1 LNQIAA
7 ERSASIHMP
16 RVGSGQAG
24 GSWFLVQE
32 LITNVLLSENAPVFV
47 YDLPGAKE
55 KFKGQNQLEF

>member
-1 LNQIAA
+1 
-7 ERSASIHMP
+7 MP